1 MFKHITRTVWIISL
15 ISLFNDI
22 SSEMLY
28 PIIPLY
34 LESIGYGSLLIGF
47 LEGIAELLSGF
58 SKIYTGS
65 LSDALKRRL
74 PFVQLGYSLSVLS
87 RPLMAFFQSA
97 FPILCARVLDRVGK
111 GIRTGA
117 RDAILAEESNEH
129 TRATVFGF
137 HRSMDTLGAVLGPC
151 LALLFL
157 YFYPEDYKT
166 VILLTIVPGILA
178 IFFTFSIKEKKT
190 EVSKKSFSLKH
201 HFNYLKRAS
210 KNYKHLVLILF
221 FFALASSSD
230 MYLLLK
236 AKTSGL
242 NEREILFAYI
252 LFNLVFAL
260 TAFPIGKWADKAGK
274 VKMLILGLIIYSLS
288 YFFIGFYSSLLMI
301 VIGFVLYGLY
311 YACTD
316 GIIKSLLVQYTGKD
330 EKASAI
336 GFYAGTNGII
346 LFFAN
351 VLTGWA
357 WYVFGPEFVFKAIII
372 ITIATIILLILNR
385 KTLNETKS
393 INS

>member
-28 PIIPLY
+28 PVIPLY

-47 LEGIAELLSGF
+47 LEGSAELLSGF

-65 LSDALKRRL
+65 LSDTLKRRM

-87 RPLMAFFQSA
+87 RPLMAVFQNA
-97 FPILCARVLDRVGK
+97 LPIFCARVMDRVGK

-117 RDAILAEESNEH
+117 RDAILAEESSEN

-137 HRSMDTLGAVLGPC
+137 HRSLDTLGAVLGPS

-157 YFYPEDYKT
+157 FFYPENYRT
-166 VILLTIVPGILA
+166 LILLTIVPGVVA
-178 IFFTFSIKEKKT
+178 IFFTFTIKEQ
-190 EVSKKSFSLKH
+190 KSDVKAKPFLFKN
-201 HFNYLKRAS
+201 HFNYFKRANRKF
-210 KNYKHLVLILF
+210 KNLVLILF

-236 AKTSGL
+236 AKTAGL
-242 NEREILFAYI
+242 DEKEIIFAYI

-260 TAFPIGKWADKAGK
+260 AAFPIGKWADKMGK
-274 VKMLILGLIIYSLS
+274 HKMLIYGLAVYACTYYL
-288 YFFIGFYSSLLMI
+288 IGFHSSLFMI
-301 VIGFVLYGLY
+301 TLGFILYGIY

-316 GIIKSLLVQYTGKD
+316 GIIKSLLVQYAGKN
-330 EKASAI
+330 EKASAV
-336 GFYAGTNGII
+336 GFYSGINGIV
-346 LFFAN
+346 LFAAN
-351 VLTGWA
+351 VITGWL
-357 WYVFGPEFVFKAIII
+357 WYSFNANVVFIGIII
-372 ITIATIILLILNR
+372 ITFISIILLF
-385 KTLNETKS
+385 
-393 INS
+393 INYLKP

>member
-1 MFKHITRTVWIISL
+1 MFKHITRTVWLISL

-28 PIIPLY
+28 PVIPLY
-34 LESIGYGSLLIGF
+34 LETIGYGSLLIGF
-47 LEGIAELLSGF
+47 LEGVAELLSGF

-65 LSDALKRRL
+65 LSDTLKRRL
-74 PFVQLGYSLSVLS
+74 PFVQLGYGLSVLS
-87 RPLMAFFQSA
+87 RPLIALFQSA

-117 RDAILAEESNEH
+117 RDAILAAESTDH

-137 HRSMDTLGAVLGPC
+137 HRSMDTLGAVLGPT

-157 YFYPEDYKT
+157 YFNPEDYRN
-166 VILLTIVPGILA
+166 VILLTIIPGVIAIL
-178 IFFTFSIKEKKT
+178 FTFVIQEKKT
-190 EVSKKSFSLKH
+190 IGVRNNISFKN
-201 HFNYLKRAS
+201 HFSYFRRAN
-210 KNYKHLVLILF
+210 KNYRQLVLILF

-242 NEREILFAYI
+242 NEQEILFAYI

-260 TAFPIGKWADKAGK
+260 TAFPIGKWADKIGK
-274 VKMLILGLIIYSLS
+274 IKMLIIGLFVYTGS
-288 YFFIGFYSSLLMI
+288 YFLIGFHSSLLFI
-301 VIGFVLYGLY
+301 VLGFVLYGLY

-316 GIIKSLLVQYTGKD
+316 GIIKSLLVQYAGKD
-330 EKASAI
+330 QKASAI
-336 GFYAGTNGII
+336 GFYAGVNGIV
-346 LFFAN
+346 LFAAN

-357 WYVFGPEFVFKAIII
+357 WLSFGSNIVFSIII
-372 ITIATIILLILNR
+372 GITIVSILLILIYR
-385 KTLNETKS
+385 KS
-393 INS
+393 F